1 MPLLMV
7 EDDANVAD
15 TLAER
20 LRANGYAVTPATS
33 VAAARQALATGQ
45 FDIALLD
52 VGLPDGSGFDVARTL
67 RDTSPGT
74 AMVFLTAYGTPED
87 RIHGL
92 ELGADDYITKPFV
105 FRELLLR
112 LQNSLRR
119 ASYLQQPVGAAR
131 GAVRIGEADV
141 DFGRFTATVAGS
153 VHPLTH
159 KECAVLKL
167 LVERAG
173 TAVSRDEILDRAWS
187 AHEFPTSRTVDNF
200 IMRLRRLVEKDPA
213 NPRTLRS
220 IRGVGYLFEASE

>member
-20 LRANGYAVTPATS
+20 LRANGYAVTPAAS

-67 RDTSPGT
+67 RNTSPGT

-92 ELGADDYITKPFV
+92 ELGADDYIT
-105 FRELLLR
+105 
-112 LQNSLRR
+112 
-119 ASYLQQPVGAAR
+119 
-131 GAVRIGEADV
+131 
-141 DFGRFTATVAGS
+141 
-153 VHPLTH
+153 
-159 KECAVLKL
+159 
-167 LVERAG
+167 
-173 TAVSRDEILDRAWS
+173 
-187 AHEFPTSRTVDNF
+187 
-200 IMRLRRLVEKDPA
+200 
-213 NPRTLRS
+213 
-220 IRGVGYLFEASE
+220 